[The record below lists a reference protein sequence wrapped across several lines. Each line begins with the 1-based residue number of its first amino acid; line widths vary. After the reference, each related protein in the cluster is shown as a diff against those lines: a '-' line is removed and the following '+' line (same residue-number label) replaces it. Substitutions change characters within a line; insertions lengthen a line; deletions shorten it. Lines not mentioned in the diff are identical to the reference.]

1 MCGRLEPVG
10 GVGVPSRPV
19 SRVLRRVGLLCL
31 LTLTA
36 CAAPALASPAAV
48 VNDYRADGVID
59 NPYSTSDLWG
69 AIKLAG
75 DDRGLADAADDK
87 LTEVLSG
94 IKAQRT
100 AAAQPAPAATSGE
113 QRAQEVGGSP
123 PPPPSGAQ
131 GQDEL
136 NLNPGPTVGPD
147 SSVPL
152 AFIVMSAL
160 AGALLLTGVAS
171 TAYRRLRRSRAH
183 GGEALR

>member
-1 MCGRLEPVG
+1 
-10 GVGVPSRPV
+10 V

-36 CAAPALASPAAV
+36 CTAPALASPAAV
-48 VNDYRADGVID
+48 VRDYRADGVID

-69 AIKLAG
+69 AIKIAG
-75 DDRGLADAADDK
+75 SDKGLANAADDK

-94 IKAQRT
+94 IKAQR
-100 AAAQPAPAATSGE
+100 AAPAQPTPAATSGE
-113 QRAQEVGGSP
+113 QQAQEVGAP
-123 PPPPSGAQ
+123 PPTSGAQ

-171 TAYRRLRRSRAH
+171 TTYRRLRRSRAP

>member
-1 MCGRLEPVG
+1 
-10 GVGVPSRPV
+10 V

-36 CAAPALASPAAV
+36 CAAPALGSPAAV
-48 VNDYRADGVID
+48 VRDYRADGVID
-59 NPYSTSDLWG
+59 NSYSTSDLWG
-69 AIKLAG
+69 AIKIAG
-75 DDRGLADAADDK
+75 DDRGLANAADDE

-94 IKAQRT
+94 IKVQRR
-100 AAAQPAPAATSGE
+100 APAQPAPAPTSGE
-113 QRAQEVGGSP
+113 QRAQEVGGP
-123 PPPPSGAQ
+123 PPTSGRQA
-131 GQDEL
+131 QDEL

-171 TAYRRLRRSRAH
+171 TAYRRLRRSRAV
-183 GGEALR
+183 GREALR